1 MKRLLIQRA
10 LCGRILRDIS
20 CQFASKVSLDV
31 ASGRICQ
38 RHVDSMAVEAL
49 DGPDPSGSYF
59 QLPGLNR
66 QAFS

>member
-20 CQFASKVSLDV
+20 CQFAGKVSLDV

-38 RHVDSMAVEAL
+38 RHADSIAAEAL
-49 DGPDPSGSYF
+49 DGPDPSGFYF
-59 QLPGLNR
+59 QF
-66 QAFS
+66 QV